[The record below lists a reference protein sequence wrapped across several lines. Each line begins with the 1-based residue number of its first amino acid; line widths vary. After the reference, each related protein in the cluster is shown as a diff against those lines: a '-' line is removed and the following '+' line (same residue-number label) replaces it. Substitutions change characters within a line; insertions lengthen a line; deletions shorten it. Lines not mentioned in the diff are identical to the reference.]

1 MIVVMKAGT
10 PAEEIER
17 VGQKIRSYNIILES
31 SDDSS
36 LRNINIESKKVNFT
50 AKCLSLL
57 H

>member
-10 PAEEIER
+10 PSKEIER

>member
-10 PAEEIER
+10 PAEQIER
-17 VGQKIRSYNIILES
+17 VSQEIRSYNIILES